1 MARTRRL
8 VVGDPAQ
15 QQGLRAEGLL
25 ELVVLALL
33 SAIDLDRPTCVLE
46 TSDSARVLDDS
57 VERNKL
63 GYHDLAHFGS
73 P

>member
-1 MARTRRL
+1 MGRGELL
-8 VVGDPAQ
+8 VRDPAQ